1 MFALDDSELGCT
13 SLVQHSIDTG
23 DQLPVKQQPYRTP
36 VVYREKIEKMV
47 NDMQEQGVVKPSNS
61 PWASPIVLV
70 PTKDGSLRFRVDFR
84 HMSSITTK
92 DIYPLPHVEDILDT
106 LGEAKYFK
114 SLDLAS
120 GYWLVEFDQDAGA
133 KSAHHGLFEF
143 VRMPFRLCNAPATFQ
158 RLTQAV
164 LSDLEWCSC
173 FAYLDDILIASRTFD
188 DHLRHLREVFGRL
201 REAGLRLKPKKCLI
215 LRNEVPYL
223 GHVISTQG
231 IRPDPSK
238 TEKVKLFPTPCD
250 VTTLRQFVGLAS
262 YYRRFVP
269 GFAKIAAPLHALT
282 KKDVPSS
289 GLPSVKLPFTS

>member
-1 MFALDDSELGCT
+1 MSQTVDSKLPPDHSRCASVKALVNSPERLRRLLKALDMPVDRLNPVELEKLKEVLAESTDIFAVDDLELRCT

-106 LGEAKYFK
+106 LGEAEYFK

-188 DHLRHLREVFGRL
+188 DHLHHL
-201 REAGLRLKPKKCLI
+201 
-215 LRNEVPYL
+215 
-223 GHVISTQG
+223 
-231 IRPDPSK
+231 
-238 TEKVKLFPTPCD
+238 
-250 VTTLRQFVGLAS
+250 
-262 YYRRFVP
+262 
-269 GFAKIAAPLHALT
+269 
-282 KKDVPSS
+282 
-289 GLPSVKLPFTS
+289 